1 MVRAVRL
8 TTDGL
13 RLEDI
18 DQPEPGPGD
27 VLIRVHAA
35 AITKDELEWPT
46 DRLPAI
52 PSYEVSGEV
61 AALGADANGV
71 AVGDEVYALT
81 DFGRDG
87 AAADYA
93 VVPVRLLA
101 PKPRTLDHTHSA
113 AVPMPAL
120 TAWQALFDH
129 GRLEPGQ
136 RVLVTGAAG
145 GVGHVAAQLARSRGA
160 DVVALTRQDRLE
172 DVDPVD
178 LVFDTVGGDLL
189 ERAAALGS
197 RVVGV
202 ATEPDPP
209 GIYFVVEPNGAQL
222 AEIAELVD
230 AGEIRPEI
238 DSVYPLEQFQAAF
251 DRLSEPGKRGKVVL
265 QVAA

>member
-1 MVRAVRL
+1 VRL

-13 RLEDI
+13 KLEEI
-18 DQPEPGPGD
+18 DTPQPGPGD
-27 VLIRVHAA
+27 ALIRVHAA

-61 AALGADANGV
+61 AALGPDANGI

-87 AAADYA
+87 AAAEYA
-93 VVPVRLLA
+93 LVPANLLA
-101 PKPRTLDHTHSA
+101 PKPRSLDHVHSA

-136 RVLVTGAAG
+136 RVLVTGASG
-145 GVGHVAAQLARSRGA
+145 GVGHVAVQLARHRGA
-160 DVVALTRQDRLE
+160 DVVALTRGDRPE
-172 DVDPVD
+172 DVEPVD

-189 ERAAALGS
+189 ARAAAVGS

-202 ATEPDPP
+202 ATEPPPP

-230 AGEIRPEI
+230 AGELRPEI
-238 DSVYPLEQFQAAF
+238 DSVYPLERFQDAF
-251 DRLSEPGKRGKVVL
+251 DRLGEPGKRGKVVL
-265 QVAA
+265 RVA

>member
-13 RLEDI
+13 KLEEI
-18 DQPEPGPGD
+18 DKPEPGPKD
-27 VLIRVHAA
+27 ALIRVHAA

-52 PSYEVSGEV
+52 PSYELSGEV
-61 AALGADANGV
+61 VALGAEADGV
-71 AVGDEVYALT
+71 EVGDEVYALT

-87 AAADYA
+87 AAAEYA
-93 VVPVRLLA
+93 VVPTKLLA
-101 PKPRTLDHTHSA
+101 PKPRSLDHVQSA

-136 RVLVTGAAG
+136 RVLVTGASG
-145 GVGHVAAQLARSRGA
+145 GVGHVAVQLARHRGA
-160 DVVALTRQDRLE
+160 DVVGLTRGDRIE
-172 DVDPVD
+172 DVGPVD

-189 ERAAALGS
+189 ARAAAVGN

-202 ATEPDPP
+202 ATEPPPP

-222 AEIAELVD
+222 AEITALVD
-230 AGEIRPEI
+230 TGALRPEI
-238 DSVYPLEQFQAAF
+238 DSVYPLDEFQAAF
-251 DRLSEPGKRGKVVL
+251 DRLREPGKRGKVVL
-265 QVAA
+265 RLT

>member
-1 MVRAVRL
+1 VRAVRL

-13 RLEDI
+13 KLEEI
-18 DQPEPGPGD
+18 DTPQPGPGD
-27 VLIRVHAA
+27 ALIRVDAA

-61 AALGADANGV
+61 AALGPDANGA

-87 AAADYA
+87 AAAEYA
-93 VVPVRLLA
+93 VVPASLLA
-101 PKPRTLDHTHSA
+101 AKPKSLDYVHSA

-136 RVLVTGAAG
+136 RVLVTGASG
-145 GVGHVAAQLARSRGA
+145 GVGHVAVQLARHRGA
-160 DVVALTRQDRLE
+160 DVVALTRGDRPE
-172 DVDPVD
+172 DVEPVD

-189 ERAAALGS
+189 ARAAAVGS

-202 ATEPDPP
+202 ATEPPPP

-230 AGEIRPEI
+230 AGELRPEI
-238 DSVYPLEQFQAAF
+238 DSVYPLERFQDAF
-251 DRLSEPGKRGKVVL
+251 DRLGEPGKRGKVVL
-265 QVAA
+265 RVA